1 MYEWLKPVYHFT
13 PEKNWMN
20 DPNGLC
26 YANGEYHLFYQHNP
40 FADRWGDIHWG
51 HAVSR
56 DLVHWKR
63 LPIAF
68 GPSVEK
74 GEKHCYSGCCVTEGK
89 NARIFY
95 TSIGEN
101 QRGAEFG
108 AEQWSV
114 SSTDG
119 MKTWHKE
126 VDQPAIGQE
135 VNQGRCITYWR
146 DPFMWREKDG
156 SWYAVMSGTLDHT
169 KGCICLYRSNDL
181 RNWAFLNVLYQQ
193 SEYPLLECPNL
204 IRMGNRFVLLF
215 SPVAQ
220 IHYHVGTLADDF
232 TFVTESSGIFDG
244 GSGRKGFYAPNTYM
258 NLPNERRVVLGWLSD
273 YGRTEQ
279 LEIQGWAGAQALP
292 RDLRLEQGELYQSF
306 APECGLLR
314 QTPLIK
320 TAAEKYESRHMCMV
334 VDAAVPNAGGLVVEL
349 LANLERSEF
358 TRLTYEG
365 GNGVLTL
372 DRAHSSCFAKT
383 DRSAVQQ
390 QVAPCEKLHLEL
402 YIDGSVIELCANDQV
417 MLSARVYP
425 MDEASV
431 YNHVSTTGNAVL
443 LHVQA
448 WEMETVFPYA

>member
-1 MYEWLKPVYHFT
+1 
-13 PEKNWMN
+13 
-20 DPNGLC
+20 
-26 YANGEYHLFYQHNP
+26 
-40 FADRWGDIHWG
+40 
-51 HAVSR
+51 
-56 DLVHWKR
+56 
-63 LPIAF
+63 
-68 GPSVEK
+68 
-74 GEKHCYSGCCVTEGK
+74 
-89 NARIFY
+89 
-95 TSIGEN
+95 
-101 QRGAEFG
+101 
-108 AEQWSV
+108 
-114 SSTDG
+114 
-119 MKTWHKE
+119 
-126 VDQPAIGQE
+126 
-135 VNQGRCITYWR
+135 
-146 DPFMWREKDG
+146 
-156 SWYAVMSGTLDHT
+156 
-169 KGCICLYRSNDL
+169 
-181 RNWAFLNVLYQQ
+181 
-193 SEYPLLECPNL
+193 
-204 IRMGNRFVLLF
+204 
-215 SPVAQ
+215 
-220 IHYHVGTLADDF
+220 
-232 TFVTESSGIFDG
+232 
-244 GSGRKGFYAPNTYM
+244 
-258 NLPNERRVVLGWLSD
+258 
-273 YGRTEQ
+273 
-279 LEIQGWAGAQALP
+279 
-292 RDLRLEQGELYQSF
+292 LYQSF